1 MSSER
6 EPLDIEKALNLLK
19 GSEKNFAFTCEQD
32 IRLATPDYAKFS
44 AAFTAFSIARLALD
58 ELKAARQDWHPVC
71 TDHTCKGYRT
81 RHEHASPTQV
91 AGIGEHRIAK
101 AARALITAVTFA
113 GASDLPNDAGEGYMA
128 RVPMQFISD
137 MEAAL
142 ADLHISSKPI
152 KDEDDALY
160 HMIIDIITPLLP
172 HEVYGNI
179 ESAAE
184 AILPHL
190 APQEDVK
197 VTTEQAHKELY
208 AMIDEA
214 NVKALVE
221 ASDAVVKR
229 WDSPKW
235 KDLPH
240 TADYIH
246 ALRNALTP
254 FLHTTDDKQRG
265 EK

>member
-1 MSSER
+1 MTNETELLHPEIQRCMNVLRLEVPSSIVDDIIER
-6 EPLDIEKALNLLK
+6 LK
-19 GSEKNFAFTCEQD
+19 TFQPYRA
-32 IRLATPDYAKFS
+32 ATPSPTQVAV
-44 AAFTAFSIARLALD
+44 
-58 ELKAARQDWHPVC
+58 EHPVC